1 MSTNILLTN
10 DDGISSP
17 GLAAMLR
24 SLAEWATVY
33 VVAPDAERSGAGCSI
48 TLNDDLESVP
58 AELPAAEAA
67 WAVSGTPADAVKLG
81 VTELVKGKVDFVVS
95 GINHGP
101 NVGVNVFYSGTVA
114 AAIEAAALGL
124 PAAAVSL
131 EKAERMDFDAAAGLA
146 GPLIRATAASGLDRG
161 FLVNINVP
169 NRPRDQIGPPAL
181 TRHGRAGYEEFYR
194 PAGEHDAAEHGAR
207 KWRIDGEFSLGT
219 DSGENDAV
227 ALAEGRISVTPMEI
241 DLTAGSFLAD
251 QHAWEF
257 LLDGQQ
263 EHP

>member
-1 MSTNILLTN
+1 VGTSILLTN
-10 DDGISSP
+10 DDGIGSP
-17 GLAAMLR
+17 GLAAMLL

-33 VVAPDAERSGAGCSI
+33 VIAPDSERSGSGCSV
-48 TLNDDLESVP
+48 TLHDDLESVP
-58 AELPAAEAA
+58 AQLPAAEAA

-81 VTELVKGKVDFVVS
+81 VAELVKDKVDLVVA

-124 PAAAVSL
+124 PAVAVSL
-131 EKAERMDFDAAAGLA
+131 EIAEQMDFDAAAALA
-146 GPLIRATAASGLDRG
+146 GPLVRATAASGLDRG

-169 NRPRDQIGPPAL
+169 NRPRDQIGPPTL

-194 PAGEHDAAEHGAR
+194 PAGGGESSAPGAR
-207 KWRIDGEFSLGT
+207 RWRIDGEFSLGT
-219 DSGENDAV
+219 DASENDAA
-227 ALAEGRISVTPMEI
+227 ALAQGRISVTPMEI

-251 QHAWEF
+251 QHGWEF
-257 LLDGQQ
+257 LLDGQ
-263 EHP
+263 ERP